1 MECIFRKQENGIEM
15 IEYFQLIS
23 HYFTATILSP
33 FADGD
38 LLILLTYITF
48 AFSVILT
55 LLKLIYEMNLKL
67 NIVVHLL
74 SLLHELVNIGLI
86 VFMTL

>member
-1 MECIFRKQENGIEM
+1 M
-15 IEYFQLIS
+15 IEYFQQLN
-23 HYFTATILSP
+23 HYFTATIFSP

-38 LLILLTYITF
+38 LFLLLTYITF

-86 VFMTL
+86 VFITL